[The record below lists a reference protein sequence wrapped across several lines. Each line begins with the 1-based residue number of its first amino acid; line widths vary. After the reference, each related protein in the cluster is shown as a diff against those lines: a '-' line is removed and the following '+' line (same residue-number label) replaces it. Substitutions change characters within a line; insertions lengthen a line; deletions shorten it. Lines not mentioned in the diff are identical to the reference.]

1 MLIRHPSRYFTNPS
15 TQFTA
20 HHYRKFLISNG
31 TFMQPWHYQRMHDA
45 LIAGDPK
52 LRTLRAL
59 YTSVFGDY
67 VSDARSSLE
76 KGGEA
81 HG

>member
-1 MLIRHPSRYFTNPS
+1 MLIKHPSKYFTNPS
-15 TQFTA
+15 TQNVA
-20 HHYRKFLISNG
+20 RNYRKFFINNSA
-31 TFMQPWHYQRMHDA
+31 FMQPGHFRRMHDA

-59 YTSVFGDY
+59 YTGVFGDY
-67 VSDARSSLE
+67 VYDAKESIP
-76 KGGEA
+76 KGGES